1 MQIQAK
7 IYFKEAY
14 LPTPRCR
21 KYRYREATESVPAEI
36 LNVTKEDAPVA
47 FIVHDS
53 ELFTDGKLVN
63 TEIRTVND
71 NLYKKVLLHD
81 VVCCTGSEESRKHAR
96 DPYSVEEFLER
107 IKNNTAH
114 FLYYASKAFPEREE
128 AINALEEYLA
138 DYAIIDNELW
148 RKTGEPRYYVVTFG
162 LGHNHASTALMI
174 SNYYNSNIPWEMYFS
189 AFDRQKAIDTAIEVA
204 LRRGDTNSVPS
215 LKTLD
220 ENIEVLMPEMVRL
233 NPKEW
238 GCPGDEFHNMLS
250 GITERADSA
259 MEAGLLTIVATM
271 AEANRP

>member
-21 KYRYREATESVPAEI
+21 KYRYREATESVPAE
-36 LNVTKEDAPVA
+36 LLSVTKEDAPVA

-53 ELFTDGKLVN
+53 ELFTDGKLVS

-81 VVCCTGSEESRKHAR
+81 IVCCTTSEESRMHAR
-96 DPYSVEEFLER
+96 DPYSVETFLER

-114 FLYYASKAFPEREE
+114 FLYYATNVSPEREE

-174 SNYYNSNIPWEMYFS
+174 SNYYNSNIPWDMYFS
-189 AFDRQKAIDTAIEVA
+189 ALDRQKAIDTAIEVA

-220 ENIEVLMPEMVRL
+220 ENIEVLMPGMVHL
-233 NPKEW
+233 NPKAW
-238 GCPGDEFHNMLS
+238 GCPRDEFQNMLS
-250 GITERADSA
+250 GITESADSA
-259 MEAGLLTIVATM
+259 MEAGLLTIAATM
-271 AEANRP
+271 AEANRA